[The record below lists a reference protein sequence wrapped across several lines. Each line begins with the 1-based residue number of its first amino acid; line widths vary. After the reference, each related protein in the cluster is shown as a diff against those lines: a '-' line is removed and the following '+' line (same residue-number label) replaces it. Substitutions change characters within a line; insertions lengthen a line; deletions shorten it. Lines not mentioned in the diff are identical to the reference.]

1 MYQLNE
7 TEIWREQHHELLRET
22 EHHTARRNQ
31 RIRPYTGLRVVRV
44 PGGFTYVNEGST
56 TARDQG

>member
-7 TEIWREQHHELLRET
+7 TEIWREQHHELLREA

-44 PGGFTYVNEGST
+44 PGGFAYVDE
-56 TARDQG
+56 